1 MKSLKIISTQAIVPF
16 TVSDFASPISHEN
29 FSNPS
34 IRLLNERNEYKT
46 LKRVH
51 CVNRMNRIRM
61 DSESQSNIIN
71 DN

>member
-1 MKSLKIISTQAIVPF
+1 MKSLKIISTQAKVPF

-61 DSESQSNIIN
+61 DSESQSNFIN

>member
-1 MKSLKIISTQAIVPF
+1 MKIFKIISNQVVPF
-16 TVSDFASPISHEN
+16 TVSDFTSPISHEN

-61 DSESQSNIIN
+61 DSESQSNFIN